1 MQSAASCASD
11 PDVDTGGIERG
22 GAAIPRARRGEH
34 RSFASRIE
42 RTSHMDGYVS
52 GEPRAFE
59 DEQLDDLVHSWR
71 RLTDPRLKKLAIQI
85 IQSMED

>member
-1 MQSAASCASD
+1 
-11 PDVDTGGIERG
+11 
-22 GAAIPRARRGEH
+22 
-34 RSFASRIE
+34 
-42 RTSHMDGYVS
+42 MDGYVS